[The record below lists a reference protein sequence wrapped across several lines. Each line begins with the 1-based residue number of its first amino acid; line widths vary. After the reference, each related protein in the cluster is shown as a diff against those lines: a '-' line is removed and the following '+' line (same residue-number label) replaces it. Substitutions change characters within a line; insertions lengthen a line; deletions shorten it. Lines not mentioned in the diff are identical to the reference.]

1 LVVRDKM
8 KIPRLTTLVPAAVLV
23 VLALFPVIGVPLNWL
38 NYLFLFFIYL
48 ALGNMW
54 NLLAGY
60 SGLIC
65 LCPHA
70 FVGLAGYTLAIAT
83 LVGVPFQVGLIAGA
97 VVAALFALLIS
108 YPVFRMKGIYFAIGT
123 LVLPEVLR
131 VWFSFWRPVG
141 NVYQGKGAGY
151 AVKGIAGVTLGD
163 NYWLGLAI
171 AAASILLVHM
181 ILRARLGLGLTAI
194 RDNENTAAS
203 AGVNVFRL
211 KLYSFIIAAF
221 MMGIAGAAYYIYSP
235 RINPVGGFSIR
246 WLLMPLMATVIGG
259 EGIEEGPIIGAAIVT
274 FLTFLLAPYGA
285 WSLLIQGVILIV
297 VVTVMPQGI
306 AGLLRQVGAYRL
318 PQRLIQAGEG
328 RIHRS

>member
-1 LVVRDKM
+1 M
-8 KIPRLTTLVPAAVLV
+8 KIPRLITLIPVAALV
-23 VLALFPVIGVPLNWL
+23 VLALFPVIGVSLSWL

-70 FVGLAGYTLAIAT
+70 FVGLAGYTLAIGT

-151 AVKGIAGVTLGD
+151 AVKGIADITLGD
-163 NYWLGLAI
+163 TYWLGLAI
-171 AAASILLVHM
+171 AVASIFLVYI

-211 KLYSFIIAAF
+211 KLYSFVIAAF
-221 MMGIAGAAYYIYSP
+221 MMGIAGAAYYIFSP

-246 WLLMPLMATVIGG
+246 WLLMPLMATVIG
-259 EGIEEGPIIGAAIVT
+259 AKA
-274 FLTFLLAPYGA
+274 LK
-285 WSLLIQGVILIV
+285 
-297 VVTVMPQGI
+297 
-306 AGLLRQVGAYRL
+306 R
-318 PQRLIQAGEG
+318 G
-328 RIHRS
+328 R

>member
-1 LVVRDKM
+1 LVVSDRM
-8 KIPRLTTLVPAAVLV
+8 KIPRLTTLVPVAVLV
-23 VLALFPVIGVPLNWL
+23 VLALFPVIGIPLRWL

-60 SGLIC
+60 TGLIC

-70 FVGLAGYTLAIAT
+70 FVGLAGYTLAIGT
-83 LVGVPFQVGLIAGA
+83 WVGVPFQAGLIAGA
-97 VVAALFALLIS
+97 AVAALFALIVS
-108 YPVFRMKGIYFAIGT
+108 YPVFRMRGIYFAIGT
-123 LVLPEVLR
+123 LILPEVLR

-141 NVYQGKGAGY
+141 NEYQGMGAGY
-151 AVKGIAGVTLGD
+151 SVTGVAGVTLGD

-171 AAASILLVHM
+171 AAASIFLVHV

-211 KLYSFIIAAF
+211 KLSSFLIAAF
-221 MMGIAGAAYYIYSP
+221 IMGIAGAAYYIYSP

-259 EGIEEGPIIGAAIVT
+259 EGIEEGPIIGAAVIT
-274 FLTFLLAPYGA
+274 FLTFQLAAYGA
-285 WSLLIQGVILIV
+285 WSLLIQGIILV
-297 VVTVMPQGI
+297 VVVAVVPQGI
-306 AGLLRQVGAYRL
+306 AGLLRQVGAYRF
-318 PQRLIQAGEG
+318 PQRLFQAGEG
-328 RIHRS
+328 KIHKD

>member
-1 LVVRDKM
+1 M
-8 KIPRLTTLVPAAVLV
+8 KIPRLTTLLPIAVLV
-23 VLALFPVIGVPLNWL
+23 VLALFPVIGVSLSWL
-38 NYLFLFFIYL
+38 NYLFLFLIYL
-48 ALGNMW
+48 ALANMW

-70 FVGLAGYTLAIAT
+70 FVGLAGYTLAIGT

-123 LVLPEVLR
+123 LVLPEVLK

-141 NVYQGKGAGY
+141 NIYQGKGAGY
-151 AVKGIAGVTLGD
+151 AVVGVAGVTLGD
-163 NYWLGLAI
+163 TYWLGLAI
-171 AAASILLVHM
+171 AAAAIFLVHM
-181 ILRARLGLGLTAI
+181 VLRTRLGLGLTAI
-194 RDNENTAAS
+194 RDNENTASS

-211 KLYSFIIAAF
+211 KLYSFLIAAF
-221 MMGIAGAAYYIYSP
+221 VMGLAGAAYYIFSP

-285 WSLLIQGVILIV
+285 WSLLIQGIILIV

-306 AGLLRQVGAYRL
+306 AGLLRRVGAYRFPL
-318 PQRLIQAGEG
+318 KLLQAAEG
-328 RIHRS
+328 RIHKA